1 MKSVLIAAA
10 ALAIAAS
17 AQAAPTYRQGAIEI
31 DQPWSRPAAAGMTGA
46 GFMTLT
52 NHGKSPTELVS
63 VESPAA
69 RKVEIHRSSMAGG
82 VMSMQRQDRV
92 GVPAGG
98 TVTLGP
104 GGYHLMLIGLVR
116 PLKTGDR
123 IPATLAFAN
132 GARVKVEF
140 AVGTGAPPAAHQ
152 HP

>member
-1 MKSVLIAAA
+1 
-10 ALAIAAS
+10 
-17 AQAAPTYRQGAIEI
+17 
-31 DQPWSRPAAAGMTGA
+31 
-46 GFMTLT
+46 
-52 NHGKSPTELVS
+52 
-63 VESPAA
+63 
-69 RKVEIHRSSMAGG
+69 
-82 VMSMQRQDRV
+82 
-92 GVPAGG
+92 
-98 TVTLGP
+98 VTLGP